1 MAIAIAMSALFAISY
16 SLALGRLM
24 PHHIPGVV
32 GDPQSR
38 PALVNALEAATRGGL
53 DLHPLRVDRRAERT
67 LANSGSIR
75 RSYSPGRAASD
86 PEDRV
91 FFYVMIGQLPED
103 QRSDTRSGDVDR
115 TRDSDIGRVQV
126 VQLPASVRRGA
137 MAETEVVLM

>member
-24 PHHIPGVV
+24 PRAWSAIRRVARLSSTP
-32 GDPQSR
+32 SR
-38 PALVNALEAATRGGL
+38 RRRAAGSICTRYGSTAA
-53 DLHPLRVDRRAERT
+53 AERT

-91 FFYVMIGQLPED
+91 FFYVTIGQLPED
-103 QRSDTRSGDVDR
+103 QRPDTRSGDVDR

-126 VQLPASVRRGA
+126 VQLPAPVRRGA